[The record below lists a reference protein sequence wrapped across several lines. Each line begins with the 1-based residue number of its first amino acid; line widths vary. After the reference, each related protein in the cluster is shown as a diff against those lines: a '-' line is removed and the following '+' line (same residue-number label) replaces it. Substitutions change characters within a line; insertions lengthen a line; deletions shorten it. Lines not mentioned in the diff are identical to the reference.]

1 MIKNITI
8 GQYIPGDTY
17 IHKLDP
23 RIKIV
28 CSILFMVILF
38 LVKDLWVFGIV
49 GVCLGIIIA
58 ISRIKPMYIYKGL
71 KPVFILL
78 ILTAVLNIFMTKGG
92 DLIFKWRFISIYT
105 EGIKVAVFM
114 AVRLILLIMSTS
126 ILTLTT
132 SPIQLTD
139 GLETL
144 LNPLKKIKF
153 PAHELAMI
161 ITIALR
167 FIPTLLDET
176 DKIMKAQMSRG
187 ADFKSGNLMKRAK
200 NLLPILIPL
209 FINSFK
215 RADELSV
222 AMESRCY
229 RGGDGRTRMKVLKL
243 EVRDYIAILVFTL
256 YSAGI
261 IVLRYV

>member
-8 GQYIPGDTY
+8 GQYIPGDTI

-28 CSILFMVILF
+28 GSILFMVILF
-38 LVKDLWVFGIV
+38 LVKELWVFGIIAA
-49 GVCLGIIIA
+49 CLGVIIA
-58 ISRIKPMYIYKGL
+58 ISRIKPRFIYRGL

-92 DLIFKWRFISIYT
+92 DLIFKWKFISIYS
-105 EGIKVAVFM
+105 EGVKIAIFM
-114 AVRLILLIMSTS
+114 GVRLVLLIMSTS

-139 GLETL
+139 GIETL

-187 ADFKSGNLMKRAK
+187 ADFKTGNLMKRAK

-229 RGGDGRTRMKVLKL
+229 RGGEGRTRMKVLKL
-243 EVRDYIAILVFTL
+243 EFRDYIAIIILSL
-256 YSAGI
+256 YTALI
-261 IVLRYV
+261 ISLRFY

>member
-8 GQYIPGDTY
+8 GQYIPGDTI

-23 RIKIV
+23 RIKILG
-28 CSILFMVILF
+28 SILFMIILF
-38 LVKDLWVFGIV
+38 VVKELWVFGIIA
-49 GVCLGIIIA
+49 VCLGIIIA
-58 ISRIKPMYIYKGL
+58 ISRIKPRFIYRGL

-92 DLIFKWRFISIYT
+92 DLIFKWKFIRIYS
-105 EGIKVAVFM
+105 EGVKIAIFM
-114 AVRLILLIMSTS
+114 GVRLVLLIMSTS

-139 GLETL
+139 GIETL

-187 ADFKSGNLMKRAK
+187 ADFKTGNLMKRAK

-229 RGGDGRTRMKVLKL
+229 RGGEGRTRMKVLKL
-243 EVRDYIAILVFTL
+243 EFRDYIAIIILSL
-256 YSAGI
+256 YTALI
-261 IVLRYV
+261 ISLRFY